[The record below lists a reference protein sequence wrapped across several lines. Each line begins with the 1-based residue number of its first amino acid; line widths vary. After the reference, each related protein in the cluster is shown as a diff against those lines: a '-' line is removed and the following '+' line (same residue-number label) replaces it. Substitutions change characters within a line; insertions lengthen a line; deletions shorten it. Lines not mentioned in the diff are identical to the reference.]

1 MTQKTEIDS
10 SYIKASKTVSSL
22 VWTLLNALDT
32 NDSEPDALSNHDK
45 DLLIDVLR
53 YGTVA
58 EVARVRKSTI
68 EIIRKQYKDA
78 LSRLQPKVY
87 TIEQIASLKTQLA
100 DAENK
105 LNQQRKELIDSKAQL
120 GMTEQLYWKQQKMM
134 NDDQTDHENYKELY
148 LAAKQKNE
156 ELMKIINQQKIAP
169 LNYEEMY
176 KTAVWDERKMRKQLT
191 QEIEKYKAKY
201 EKAKEELANNKK
213 LAKDNKPKP
222 SPSKTEIKLKSR
234 VKSLQNLLKR
244 YKEEG
249 LKALL
254 NSDITI

>member
-32 NDSEPDALSNHDK
+32 NDAEPDALSNHDK

-53 YGTVA
+53 YCTVA

-87 TIEQIASLKTQLA
+87 TVEHIASLKTQLA

-105 LNQQRKELIDSKAQL
+105 LYQQRKELIDSKARK
-120 GMTEQLYWKQQKMM
+120 GTEFSDSALYSIIHRW
-134 NDDQTDHENYKELY
+134 TKEGWIT
-148 LAAKQKNE
+148 KE
-156 ELMKIINQQKIAP
+156 GKIFK
-169 LNYEEMY
+169 
-176 KTAVWDERKMRKQLT
+176 KVRT
-191 QEIEKYKAKY
+191 KA
-201 EKAKEELANNKK
+201 
-213 LAKDNKPKP
+213 
-222 SPSKTEIKLKSR
+222 
-234 VKSLQNLLKR
+234 
-244 YKEEG
+244 
-249 LKALL
+249 
-254 NSDITI
+254 